1 MATIISNSP
10 IPGLKISKVGN
21 SRKKKKKGGGLFGFG
36 SKATEEAGSLVRAR
50 AATSVLSA
58 GASPAL
64 GAAARAALPL
74 GAKIFMGL
82 MLGIAG
88 FGVYSARQA
97 FNHRP
102 VIPAVSPR
110 VFAPRPAPAVASPQ
124 AEASPQNLPGDNQG
138 YSSLNMVRTGL
149 PEMQAPP
156 AAPAQAA
163 AAPPP
168 AQPSSPAI
176 PDMSALTQ
184 AAKAAKGGN
193 GGSPFDSKIGQL
205 SGAMPSL
212 SGGGPG
218 LSGGVGM
225 PFQKMNPPAFLQKP
239 KPMAMAQTAPSMGM
253 AHGAGFGGVGH
264 AFSQARNAAAYGNAA
279 ANSNGAGAAYNSG
292 AQFDSPIGQP
302 ATMGSPQGIGSGSG
316 LLGAADA
323 SPSTNPNGSGQPSS
337 GGGGGYGNSNYCP
350 GCIPGGSGG
359 GTNVTPWGGLTSIGG
374 YLLMAAGL
382 LVLTA
387 SLIAK
392 TPPWGS
398 IIAEWLGSI
407 GAALAAAAVVIGTMI
422 MAQGQT
428 LQGLMFVIGG
438 GLLVW
443 GGINAA
449 LNGAQAAAAANAN
462 TQVIDTNINDMMSGY
477 QQQINNLNFFANPDP
492 AGALDPT
499 IPGYD
504 PTLGYNPSLIGS
516 DPPADPSLLIS
527 PVPSGSIPTYS
538 FGSGSFASPPVST
551 PSLNLTTGVTV
562 VHV

>member
-10 IPGLKISKVGN
+10 IPGLKISKVG
-21 SRKKKKKGGGLFGFG
+21 SDRKKKKKGGGLFGLG
-36 SKATEEAGSLVRAR
+36 SKTAEEAGSLVRAR

-64 GAAARAALPL
+64 GGAARAALPF
-74 GAKIFMGL
+74 GAKIFMSL

-102 VIPAVSPR
+102 VIPVASPR
-110 VFAPRPAPAVASPQ
+110 VFAPRPVPQSQPAQ
-124 AEASPQNLPGDNQG
+124 AEASPQNLPTDNQG
-138 YSSLNMVRTGL
+138 YSSLNMVKSGL

-156 AAPAQAA
+156 PAPAQAA

-168 AQPSSPAI
+168 TQPSSPAV
-176 PDMSALTQ
+176 PDMSALAQ

-193 GGSPFDSKIGQL
+193 GGSPFDSKVGQL
-205 SGAMPSL
+205 DSAMPSL

-392 TPPWGS
+392 DPPWGS
-398 IIAEWLGSI
+398 MIAEWLGSI
-407 GAALAAAAVVIGTMI
+407 GAACAAAAVVIGTMI

-449 LNGAQAAAAANAN
+449 LNGAAAVPEQQSTTMTIDQQESNFQGQISDMGHSFDNA
-462 TQVIDTNINDMMSGY
+462 ISPSGATYYDPNMDPMY
-477 QQQINNLNFFANPDP
+477 QSFDGTVPG
-492 AGALDPT
+492 AGAAPSVN
-499 IPGYD
+499 PGIL
-504 PTLGYNPSLIGS
+504 P
-516 DPPADPSLLIS
+516 
-527 PVPSGSIPTYS
+527 PVPNITISS
-538 FGSGSFASPPVST
+538 
-551 PSLNLTTGVTV
+551 SLF
-562 VHV
+562 